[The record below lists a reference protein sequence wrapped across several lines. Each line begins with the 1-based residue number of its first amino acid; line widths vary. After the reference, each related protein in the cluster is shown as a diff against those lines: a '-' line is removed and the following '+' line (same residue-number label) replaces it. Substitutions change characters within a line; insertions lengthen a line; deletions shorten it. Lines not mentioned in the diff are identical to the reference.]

1 MKHNIES
8 IEGRVKAVIPQLLHK
23 LIFLHKAFPFLA
35 INLGLMMKKKLERL
49 AVVYVQLL
57 SEDAWDA
64 ANILSP
70 NWEDK
75 ILTWR
80 QDICDTTRPPRP
92 SPHTRDKS

>member
-8 IEGRVKAVIPQLLHK
+8 IEGRVKAVSPQYLHN
-23 LIFLHKAFPFLA
+23 LIFLHKTCPFLA
-35 INLGLMMKKKLERL
+35 INLGLMKKKLEGV
-49 AVVYVQLL
+49 AEVCVQLL

-75 ILTWR
+75 ILTQR
-80 QDICDTTRPPRP
+80 QDICDTARPPWP
-92 SPHTRDKS
+92 SPHTRDKF